1 MDKIERF
8 DFACLWCFVRDEL
21 MAEAF
26 YTLGLKT
33 ERKFR
38 EPLREFEP
46 VSERDD
52 KDGCSK
58 GLFIELIESYL

>member
-52 KDGCSK
+52 KDGC
-58 GLFIELIESYL
+58 